1 MQVFIDAWLERREPV
16 LFIRACENGQAL
28 FSLKG
33 DEINRLLNRQDLCC
47 DDLRDDRAPRF
58 TLKELVIN

>member
-16 LFIRACENGQAL
+16 LFIRACQNGQAL

-33 DEINRLLNRQDLCC
+33 DEIEHLLNRQNLCC
-47 DDLRDDRAPRF
+47 ADLRDGHTPSFA
-58 TLKELVIN
+58 LKELCLN